1 MAVAAAAA
9 PMVCHELGRDAVV
22 REHGDGSVVVSVP
35 CSNTAAFRSWVLG
48 LGADA
53 EVLGPPAVRA
63 DIVAWLRTTVVEAGR
78 N

>member
-1 MAVAAAAA
+1 
-9 PMVCHELGRDAVV
+9 
-22 REHGDGSVVVSVP
+22 
-35 CSNTAAFRSWVLG
+35 VLG